1 VASNAPPRVLC
12 AEGHGLT
19 MASVGERLHLLYEL
33 NRGLTSFTDM
43 DGLLRYVTD
52 RARELFNAEGCA
64 LLLLDRQRGE
74 FYFPVASERKKV
86 HEIRLA
92 TVRFPADR
100 GIAGWVLAHDEA
112 VLIDDVSKDARFFAG
127 VDARTDM
134 TTRRLLCAPLR
145 TRSGNIGVIEV
156 VNPAG
161 EGLGRTDL
169 EFLETLAGDVAQAC
183 ERALLYDGLRGEVLG
198 LRHACRVAGLCLMA
212 VGVLLLLG
220 AIVGHLAWASP
231 LEELP
236 RRPGVLMGLVGLVSG
251 GLLVC
256 VARGWFVPAQPA
268 GLTSS

>member
-1 VASNAPPRVLC
+1 MDGWPSRADHEPAIRGNSNGAPVASNAPPRVLC
-12 AEGHGLT
+12 AEGHGLI

-64 LLLLDRQRGE
+64 LLLLDRRRGE
-74 FYFPVASERKKV
+74 FYFPVASESKKV

-145 TRSGNIGVIEV
+145 TRC
-156 VNPAG
+156 P
-161 EGLGRTDL
+161 
-169 EFLETLAGDVAQAC
+169 
-183 ERALLYDGLRGEVLG
+183 LREPQQD
-198 LRHACRVAGLCLMA
+198 
-212 VGVLLLLG
+212 
-220 AIVGHLAWASP
+220 WDTT
-231 LEELP
+231 
-236 RRPGVLMGLVGLVSG
+236 
-251 GLLVC
+251 
-256 VARGWFVPAQPA
+256 
-268 GLTSS
+268 TSSGCPGCRMRRRCRR